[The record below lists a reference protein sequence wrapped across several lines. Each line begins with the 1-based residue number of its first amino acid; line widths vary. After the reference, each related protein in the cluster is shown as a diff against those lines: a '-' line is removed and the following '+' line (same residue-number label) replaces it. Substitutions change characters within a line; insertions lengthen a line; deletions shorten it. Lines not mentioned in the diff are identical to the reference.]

1 MDAKE
6 TTLFTA
12 IIISAITIG
21 SIIIYFIISIIR
33 HQRRNQQLYKSKIL
47 AEVTTL
53 EKERSRMASDLH
65 DELGPVLS
73 SVKLKVNCLD
83 IETEEDKLQLDK
95 INANIDDIIQRMREI
110 SNDLMPLTLIRKGL
124 VAAVNESIEKT
135 SKPGELKIFFQNE
148 DPVLLETE
156 RAVHVYRII
165 QEVIHNTMKHAKAN
179 NLHINLAKK
188 NNKLILTTKDDGI
201 GFNHSRILQEA
212 SGLGLRNLLSRT
224 EILNGEMYIDSSK
237 EKGTGYIFELPI

>member
-12 IIISAITIG
+12 IIISAVIIG
-21 SIIIYFIISIIR
+21 SIIVYFIISIIR
-33 HQRRNQQLYKSKIL
+33 HQRRNQQLYRSKIL

-95 INANIDDIIQRMREI
+95 INSNIDDIIQRMREI
-110 SNDLMPLTLIRKGL
+110 SNDLMPSTLMRKGL

-135 SKPGELKIFFQNE
+135 SKPGGLKIVFQNE
-148 DPVLLETE
+148 GPVELKTE
-156 RAVHVYRII
+156 KAVHVYRIV
-165 QEVIHNTMKHAKAN
+165 QEVIHNTIKHAKAN
-179 NLHINLAKK
+179 NLLIKLAAK

-201 GFNHSRILQEA
+201 GFNHSKILQEA

-224 EILNGEMYIDSSK
+224 EILNGEMYIDSAK
-237 EKGTGYIFELPI
+237 EKGTEYIFELPI

>member
-12 IIISAITIG
+12 IIISAVIIG
-21 SIIIYFIISIIR
+21 SIIVYFIISIIR

-47 AEVTTL
+47 AEITTL

-83 IETEEDKLQLDK
+83 IENEEDKLQLEK

-110 SNDLMPLTLIRKGL
+110 SNNLMPSTLMRKGL
-124 VAAVNESIEKT
+124 AAAVNESIEKT
-135 SKPGELKIFFQNE
+135 SKPGGLKIFFKDE
-148 DPVLLETE
+148 DTVPLETE
-156 RAVHVYRII
+156 KAVHVYRII
-165 QEVIHNTMKHAKAN
+165 QEVVHNTIKHAKAG
-179 NLHINLAKK
+179 NLYINMAIK

-201 GFNHSRILQEA
+201 GFNHSKILQGA
-212 SGLGLRNLLSRT
+212 TGLGLRNLLSRT

-237 EKGTGYIFELPI
+237 EKGTEYIFELPI

>member
-12 IIISAITIG
+12 IIVSAVIIG
-21 SIIIYFIISIIR
+21 SILAYFIISIIR
-33 HQRRNQQLYKSKIL
+33 HQRRNQRLYKSKIM

-83 IETEEDKLQLDK
+83 IETEEDKLQLEK
-95 INANIDDIIQRMREI
+95 INGNIDDIIQRMREI
-110 SNDLMPLTLIRKGL
+110 SNDLMPSTLVRKGL
-124 VAAVNESIEKT
+124 VAAVNEAIEKT
-135 SKPGELKIFFQNE
+135 SKSGGLKIIFQNE
-148 DPVLLETE
+148 EPVALETE
-156 RAVHVYRII
+156 KAIHVYRII
-165 QEVIHNTMKHAKAN
+165 QEVIHNTIKHAQATS
-179 NLHINLAKK
+179 LHINLARK
-188 NNKLILTTKDDGI
+188 NSKLILTTKDDGI
-201 GFNHSRILQEA
+201 GFKHSRILQEA

-224 EILNGEMYIDSSK
+224 EILDGEMYIDSSK
-237 EKGTGYIFELPI
+237 EKGTEYVFELPI